1 MMDVKPLSSRLFM
14 FARRYLRGGGVRVF
28 AMAIALAMV
37 ANTLAAAAMPLA
49 APVSKVAAV
58 AQADEH
64 CAHHAEMP
72 SSHKPVS
79 AHGIDCPCCL
89 GKTCACGPIIA
100 AVVLPPRVPAALR
113 SPAALPNGDPPS
125 LPAAAVQ
132 PMLRPPIA

>member
-1 MMDVKPLSSRLFM
+1 MVAVMPLSSRLFVS
-14 FARRYLRGGGVRVF
+14 ARRCLRGGSVRLF

-37 ANTLAAAAMPLA
+37 ANTLAAAAMPRAVPASKA
-49 APVSKVAAV
+49 AVV

-72 SSHKPVS
+72 SSHKPTS
-79 AHGIDCPCCL
+79 GHGIDCPCCL

-113 SPAALPNGDPPS
+113 SPAALPNGDPPP
-125 LPAAAVQ
+125 LQAAAVQ
-132 PMLRPPIA
+132 PMLRPPIV